1 MKLEQNDKSLLF
13 SSTEIPD
20 IFFTEYLPSMNG
32 DFLKVYLYILFLSK
46 FNKDIKINDL
56 SKTLALPFPT
66 IQDALKYLEEQ
77 NLLIKLPTGYSVS
90 NIQEVELSKLY
101 SPKVTSSPE
110 DLKRNAIN
118 QERAKAIENINEQFF
133 SGVMSPTWYSDIELW
148 FNKYNFTEQVMLAL
162 FSYAFD
168 NRALNRGYIQT
179 VADAWSQNHIRTFD
193 DLEAYEEKKSKI
205 NKLKKSIAQKL
216 GITRNLTT
224 YEEEYIIKWTQEYNY
239 DMPIIELALKKSS
252 SMNTISF
259 NYFDKVISDWHL
271 KGLSTVNEIQTYQ
284 ASIKDKDK
292 RVKQIEQKALNY
304 NYTQSTFDNLESL
317 YDN

>member
-1 MKLEQNDKSLLF
+1 M
-13 SSTEIPD
+13 
-20 IFFTEYLPSMNG
+20 
-32 DFLKVYLYILFLSK
+32 
-46 FNKDIKINDL
+46 
-56 SKTLALPFPT
+56 
-66 IQDALKYLEEQ
+66 
-77 NLLIKLPTGYSVS
+77 PTGYSVS

-179 VADAWSQNHIRTFD
+179 VADAWSQNNIRTFD
-193 DLEAYEEKKSKI
+193 DLEAYEEKKNKI

-259 NYFDKVISDWHL
+259 NYFDKVISDWHS